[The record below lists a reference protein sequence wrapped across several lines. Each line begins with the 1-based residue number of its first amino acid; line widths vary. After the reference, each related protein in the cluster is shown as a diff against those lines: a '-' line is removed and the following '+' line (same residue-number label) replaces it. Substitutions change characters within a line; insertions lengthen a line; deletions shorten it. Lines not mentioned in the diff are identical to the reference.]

1 MINVLKRI
9 ILGVRAEGESIP
21 QPSFK
26 SVYPLQALS
35 EFDWYKEFRV
45 SVMCNKQNQNF
56 SY

>member
-1 MINVLKRI
+1 MINLIKRI
-9 ILGVRAEGESIP
+9 LLGETIHGESLQ

-26 SVYPLQALS
+26 SVYPAQVLS

-45 SVMCNKQNQNF
+45 STMCNKQNQNF